1 MKRNRYKK
9 FPTAIQQASLF
20 LTLITVRSLGPK
32 TKTKKS
38 LILFLVIL
46 SFDATCSKIVGSAI
60 SKGIFSPLWVSLANL
75 LLMEIQPASKLTPQ
89 SLPLMLQNSHIELIT
104 NHKCHL
110 DHGENYREQHN
121 KLSYLAHRF
130 PGSVFSSHNHLRCGC
145 LPHVVLYSAEIWS
158 TRADSKP

>member
-9 FPTAIQQASLF
+9 IPTAIQQASLF

-60 SKGIFSPLWVSLANL
+60 SKGIFFSTMGILG
-75 LLMEIQPASKLTPQ
+75 K
-89 SLPLMLQNSHIELIT
+89 LIT
-104 NHKCHL
+104 YGNPAGL
-110 DHGENYREQHN
+110 
-121 KLSYLAHRF
+121 
-130 PGSVFSSHNHLRCGC
+130 
-145 LPHVVLYSAEIWS
+145 
-158 TRADSKP
+158 